1 MHYVRSKRSSGQG
14 RWRLS
19 VRQATSMQAG
29 VLVVMVCC
37 SDASAALP
45 LQRPALQPAA
55 THNRIQTLLH
65 SPPCAALADVS
76 GLHPDADPICK
87 QKITCRDMACTISLH
102 ARNSPLHR
110 LRGGAHM
117 RTGKRTFQRYLGR
130 TSHAWYCL
138 GVAMLG
144 HFGLLW
150 PRDWKRSDS
159 IEFAVLS
166 LILLSLDAM
175 VYAFIH

>member
-1 MHYVRSKRSSGQG
+1 MSSVASF
-14 RWRLS
+14 RP
-19 VRQATSMQAG
+19 TSMQAG
-29 VLVVMVCC
+29 VLIVMLCC
-37 SDASAALP
+37 CDASAALP
-45 LQRPALQPAA
+45 LQRPALQPVA

-76 GLHPDADPICK
+76 GLHPDADPICQ

-130 TSHAWYCL
+130 TSGCFYRSGAWYFL

-144 HFGLLW
+144 HFGLIW

-159 IEFAVLS
+159 IKFAVLG

-175 VYAFIH
+175 VYIH